1 MAMAAPSDSMVDFVE
16 DQEEERFNRRHQ
28 ELVRKLRI
36 KGDSGSA
43 PSYMRESR
51 SPPSA
56 SEKLATSPVMSGS
69 KLGRSSPPAITENS
83 LDEICSRHSYQT
95 QLFCKDCRALVC
107 ALCLLFGNHKGHD
120 SADVEETR

>member
-1 MAMAAPSDSMVDFVE
+1 MAASSDSVVDFLE

-43 PSYMRESR
+43 PSYMRES
-51 SPPSA
+51 PPSA
-56 SEKLATSPVMSGS
+56 SEKLASSPVMSGS
-69 KLGRSSPPAITENS
+69 KLGSSSPPVITENS
-83 LDEICSRHSYQT
+83 LDETCSRHSYQT

>member
-28 ELVRKLRI
+28 ELVRRLRI
-36 KGDSGSA
+36 KRDSGSA
-43 PSYMRESR
+43 PSYMRES
-51 SPPSA
+51 PPSA
-56 SEKLATSPVMSGS
+56 SDMLASAPVMSGR
-69 KLGRSSPPAITENS
+69 KLGSSSPPVITENS
-83 LDEICSRHSYQT
+83 LDETCSRHSYQT